1 MIFKNTALFVLV
13 LFVLTLNGFSQDKGD
28 LIIEISG
35 FRNDEG
41 KVAVSV
47 HDHDAGFPGGE
58 ESRVAGAVVEI
69 RNQQARAVI
78 EGLPFGEYAISVFHD
93 ENDNGELDTN
103 WIGMPKEGVGASNNA
118 KSRMGPPKYADAK
131 FQFSQNEQKIS
142 FKMQYL

>member
-1 MIFKNTALFVLV
+1 MKSKVVYLIGFLLISCSG
-13 LFVLTLNGFSQDKGD
+13 LTQSKGT

-47 HDHDAGFPGGE
+47 HDHGAGFPGGE
-58 ESRVAGAVVEI
+58 ESRVTGTLVEI
-69 RNQQARAVI
+69 NKQKAIAVI

-103 WIGMPKEGVGASNNA
+103 WIGMPKEGIGASNNA
-118 KSRMGPPKYADAK
+118 RSKMGPPKYEDAK
-131 FQFSQNEQKIS
+131 FDFNQNEQRIS
-142 FKMQYL
+142 FKMKYL